1 MEAAIIG
8 SDGSDD
14 GIPRPDDGKHACRLC
29 SSVPSVSY
37 PLSVEDELTQPI
49 KSIRPLCGSWDLVA
63 ASASYSRTKIW
74 DVIFHWPSGWCSHNL
89 TVLPEIGVVSPPFTN
104 KAVKWEVT

>member
-1 MEAAIIG
+1 MEAVIIG
-8 SDGSDD
+8 SNGSDD
-14 GIPRPDDGKHACRLC
+14 GIPRRDRRQACLPPVQFRTEYIMPT
-29 SSVPSVSY
+29 VG
-37 PLSVEDELTQPI
+37 E
-49 KSIRPLCGSWDLVA
+49 

-89 TVLPEIGVVSPPFTN
+89 TVLPEIEVVSPPFTN